1 MIVFISII
9 NSKNN
14 NSNLVLIEELANEI
28 KEQVMKTKNFKY
40 EWLEDIIVQKDAKIK
55 LLDSRIKILQVLH

>member
-1 MIVFISII
+1 MLFISII

-28 KEQVMKTKNFKY
+28 KEQVMKTKSFKY

>member
-1 MIVFISII
+1 MLFISII